1 VKRVLTMLAAFAVVM
16 TVAPLA
22 ARGADAQPVRGGT
35 LTVAMPD
42 EPPGLDPTIS
52 TSQAIARI
60 VYDNV
65 LQGLV
70 RVDRDGR
77 VVACLAT
84 SWDVSKDGLTYT
96 FTLRPNVTFH
106 DGTKLTPA
114 DVVADLER
122 AMDPS
127 SDHTHHEYYAAI
139 AGVKAGADG
148 TVVLTLKHRD
158 GNLLFD
164 LARPDSVIYPPKDEK
179 TLRTDPVGTGP
190 FAFVRWTRGNSVQL
204 KRFDHYWDPKLP
216 YLDAVT
222 FRFMPDPQ
230 TQLAALQSG
239 QVDVIGDGLS
249 PENALVVEKTP
260 GLKLLKGF
268 TTAKMIMSTNN
279 AKAPFNNVL
288 VRRAMAYA
296 TDREALI
303 QGAMFGFGT
312 PIGSHATPAEYYYV
326 DLTKLYPYDPA
337 KAKALL
343 AQAGYPKGFTATLD
357 LPQPY
362 INARRSGEVLAQQL
376 SKVGID
382 LKLRIVQWDYWLSHI
397 FKEGDYQLTVIAHA
411 EPLDIGIYANPKYYF
426 HYDNP
431 KVQQLVLQA
440 QEATSVAERK
450 RLYGEIQ
457 RIIAADAVNDYLFAV
472 PNLVAARGNVQ
483 NWWVN
488 QPIVAIDVTKA
499 YLSK

>member
-1 VKRVLTMLAAFAVVM
+1 MAAALLAPPAQ
-16 TVAPLA
+16 A
-22 ARGADAQPVRGGT
+22 ARAAQPVRGGA
-35 LTVAMPD
+35 LTVGMPD

-77 VVACLAT
+77 VVPCLA
-84 SWDVSKDGLTYT
+84 SGWDVSPDGLTYT
-96 FTLRPNVTFH
+96 FHLRPNVTFH
-106 DGTKLTPA
+106 DGSKLGAA
-114 DVVADLER
+114 DVVADLQR
-122 AMDPS
+122 AMDAA
-127 SDHTHHEYYAAI
+127 SDHTHHEYYASIESIKA
-139 AGVKAGADG
+139 AGDRS
-148 TVVLTLKHRD
+148 VVLTLKHRD

-190 FAFVRWTRGNSVQL
+190 FAFVQWMRGNAVQL
-204 KRFDHYWDPKLP
+204 KRYDGYWDPKLP
-216 YLDAVT
+216 YLDSVT
-222 FRFMPDPQ
+222 FRFIPDPQ

-239 QVDVIGDGLS
+239 QIDAIGDGLS

-279 AKAPFNNVL
+279 ARAPFNNAL

-296 TDREALI
+296 TNRKALV
-303 QGAMFGFGT
+303 QGAMFGLGT
-312 PIGSHATPAEYYYV
+312 PIGSHATPAEYYYS
-326 DLTKLYPYDPA
+326 DLTNEYPYDPA
-337 KAKALL
+337 RAKALL
-343 AQAGYPKGFTATLD
+343 AQAGYPHGFTATLD

-362 INARRSGEVLAQQL
+362 INERRAGEVLAQQL
-376 SKVGID
+376 SKVGIT
-382 LKLRIVQWDYWLSHI
+382 LKLRVVQWDYWLSHI
-397 FKEGDYQLTVIAHA
+397 FKGGDYDLTVIAHV
-411 EPLDIGIYANPKYYF
+411 EPLDLNIYANPKYYF

-431 KVQQLVLQA
+431 KVQQLFLQA
-440 QEATSVAERK
+440 QEATSLNDRK

-457 RIIAADAVNDYLFAV
+457 RTITDDAVNDYLFNV
-472 PNLVAARGNVQ
+472 PNLVAVRDRVQ
-483 NWWVN
+483 NWWIE
-488 QPIVAIDVTKA
+488 QPIVALDVTQV
-499 YLSK
+499 YLSQ